1 MKKVISFIL
10 LFCMVAV
17 MFVACT
23 PTEQPGGTTTPA
35 GTTAPNTPSNP
46 GTTTAPDTGT
56 GTPSAKLDKDNTTA
70 NFGGES
76 IRILAWEDA
85 GYLEFE
91 YEENDQGMASI
102 NDAIRRRNKTVE
114 TNRGVK
120 LEYTYQ
126 KGNYNNRDAYINKAT
141 QLDSG
146 TADQYI
152 DIYAAYSQV
161 SAMLSTKGMCANL
174 LKLTSDEGL
183 NFDYAWWP
191 DTMLN
196 EAVYQN
202 RLYICTGDISTN
214 VLWWMMCLYFNKDL
228 METVDLDPLKPYKLV
243 DEGKW
248 TVDEFIAYCTEY
260 GVTNDGDGTKDN
272 DDTFGYSCGNDIF
285 LDAFQNGAGFRFLAT
300 DSKGNLAL
308 SSTFATQAEGQL
320 HTKLREFLHG
330 PDSAFWYNKKLPAI
344 SEDPFV
350 KGQALFTSN
359 SAAYSHT
366 LRLSDLAEFTYG
378 VLPNPKLNT
387 AQANYSTKLGAAH
400 TEYAIGSS
408 SLKKDKVAVV
418 LQCLAAQSYIQITP
432 VLFDEAMKLR
442 YSPEVDDARM
452 FDKLRE
458 TLCFDMGYNYNL
470 SLSDYAW
477 KLWRLP
483 LGNNTA
489 YLGQAQGS
497 IRAIG
502 VLIGQL
508 QKQLLAADDGK
519 IS

>member
-1 MKKVISFIL
+1 
-10 LFCMVAV
+10 MVAV

-23 PTEQPGGTTTPA
+23 PAEQTGGTTTPA
-35 GTTAPNTPSNP
+35 VTTNPTGPVTP
-46 GTTTAPDTGT
+46 GTTTTPDTGT
-56 GTPSAKLDKDNTTA
+56 GTNPPAKLDKDNTTA
-70 NFGGES
+70 NYGGES

-85 GYLEFE
+85 SYLEFE
-91 YEENDQGMASI
+91 YSENDQGMSSI

-114 TNRGVK
+114 DSRGVK

-126 KGNYNNRDAYINKAT
+126 IGNYKNREAYINKAT

-161 SAMLSTKGMCANL
+161 TAMLSTKGMCANL

-191 DTMLN
+191 DSML
-196 EAVYQN
+196 EQAVYQN

-214 VLWWMMCLYFNKDL
+214 VLWRMMCIYFNKDL
-228 METVDLDPLKPYKLV
+228 METVDLDPLEPYKLV
-243 DEGKW
+243 DSGKW
-248 TVDEFIAYCTEY
+248 TVDELIKYCTES
-260 GVTNDGDGTKDN
+260 GVTDNGDGIKD
-272 DDTFGYSCGNDIF
+272 DDDIFGYTCGDDIF
-285 LDAFQNGAGFRFLAT
+285 LDAFQNGAGFRFMT
-300 DSKGNLAL
+300 TNSKGDLAL
-308 SSTFATQAEGQL
+308 SPTFATAAEGQL

-330 PDSAFWYNKKLPAI
+330 PDSAFWYNKKLPNVTD
-344 SEDPFV
+344 DPFK

-359 SAAYSHT
+359 QVSYAHT
-366 LRLSDLAEFTYG
+366 LRMSDLAEFTYG
-378 VLPNPKLNT
+378 VIPNPKLNT
-387 AQANYSTKLGAAH
+387 AQQNYSTKLGAAH

-408 SLKKDKVAVV
+408 STKQDKAAVV

-432 VLFDEAMKLR
+432 VLFDEAIKLR

-470 SLSDYAW
+470 SVDDYAW

-483 LGNNTA
+483 LGNNTT
-489 YLGQAQGS
+489 YLGPAQAAV
-497 IRAIG
+497 RAITN
-502 VLIGQL
+502 LIGKL
-508 QKQLLAADDGK
+508 QTQLLAADDGK
-519 IS
+519 LG

>member
-23 PTEQPGGTTTPA
+23 PAEQTGETTTPTV
-35 GTTAPNTPSNP
+35 TTAPNQPSDP

-56 GTPSAKLDKDNTTA
+56 GTPSTKLDKDNTTA

-85 GYLEFE
+85 SYLEFE
-91 YEENDQGMASI
+91 FEENDQGMASI
-102 NDAIRRRNKTVE
+102 NNAIRSRNKAVE
-114 TNRGVK
+114 TNRGVS

-191 DTMLN
+191 ETMLN

-228 METVDLDPLKPYKLV
+228 MESVDLDPLEPYSLV
-243 DEGKW
+243 DTGKW
-248 TVDEFIAYCTEY
+248 TVDKFIEYCTES
-260 GVTNDGDGTKDN
+260 GVTNDSDGIKDN
-272 DDTFGYSCGNDIF
+272 DDIFGYTCGNDIY
-285 LDAFQNGAGFRFLAT
+285 LDAFQNGAGFRFMGT
-300 DSKGNLAL
+300 DSKRVKCYVAPVIFN
-308 SSTFATQAEGQL
+308 F
-320 HTKLREFLHG
+320 LR
-330 PDSAFWYNKKLPAI
+330 
-344 SEDPFV
+344 
-350 KGQALFTSN
+350 T
-359 SAAYSHT
+359 
-366 LRLSDLAEFTYG
+366 
-378 VLPNPKLNT
+378 
-387 AQANYSTKLGAAH
+387 
-400 TEYAIGSS
+400 
-408 SLKKDKVAVV
+408 
-418 LQCLAAQSYIQITP
+418 
-432 VLFDEAMKLR
+432 
-442 YSPEVDDARM
+442 
-452 FDKLRE
+452 
-458 TLCFDMGYNYNL
+458 
-470 SLSDYAW
+470 
-477 KLWRLP
+477 
-483 LGNNTA
+483 
-489 YLGQAQGS
+489 
-497 IRAIG
+497 
-502 VLIGQL
+502 
-508 QKQLLAADDGK
+508 DGK
-519 IS
+519 TNILRKIHKKPPLTNEMQGLIPNA

>member
-17 MFVACT
+17 MLVACT
-23 PTEQPGGTTTPA
+23 PATQTGGTTTPEA
-35 GTTAPNTPSNP
+35 TQPNTPSTP
-46 GTTTAPDTGT
+46 TGTTGPTDTGS
-56 GTPSAKLDKDNTTA
+56 GNTPSKLDKDNTTA
-70 NFGGES
+70 NYGGES

-85 GYLEFE
+85 SYLEFE
-91 YEENDQGMASI
+91 YSENDQGMKSI
-102 NDAIRRRNKTVE
+102 NDAIRRRNNTVQ
-114 TNRGVK
+114 TNRGVS
-120 LEYTYQ
+120 LEYTYA
-126 KGNYNNRDAYINKAT
+126 KGNYSNRETYINKAT

-146 TADQYI
+146 TPDQYI
-152 DIYAAYSQV
+152 DIYAGYSQV
-161 SAMLSTKGMCANL
+161 TALLSTKGMCANL
-174 LKLTSDEGL
+174 LKLTSDDGL

-191 DTMLN
+191 DTMLK

-202 RLYICTGDISTN
+202 RLFICTGDISTN

-228 METVDLDPLKPYKLV
+228 MEDVDLDPTEPYKLV
-243 DEGKW
+243 DKGEW
-248 TVDEFIAYCTEY
+248 TVDKFIEYCTES
-260 GVTNDGDGTKDN
+260 GVTNDSDSIKDN
-272 DDTFGYSCGNDIF
+272 DDTFGYSCGNDIY

-300 DSKGNLAL
+300 DNKGNLAL
-308 SSTFATQAEGQL
+308 SNTFATQAEGQL
-320 HTKLREFLHG
+320 HNKLREFLHG
-330 PDSAFWYNKKLPAI
+330 PDSAFWYNKKLPAV
-344 SEDPFV
+344 SEDPFL

-366 LRLSDLAEFTYG
+366 LRLSDLADFTYG

-387 AQANYSTKLGAAH
+387 AQQNYSTKLGAAH

-408 SLKKDKVAVV
+408 STKKDKAAVV
-418 LQCLAAQSYIQITP
+418 LQCMAAQSYIQITP

-458 TLCFDMGYNYNL
+458 SLCFDMGYNYNL

-483 LGNNTA
+483 LGNDTA
-489 YLGQAQGS
+489 YLGPAQGAV
-497 IRAIG
+497 RAVS
-502 VLIGQL
+502 VLIVEL
-508 QKQLLAADDGK
+508 QRLLIAADK
-519 IS
+519 NA